1 VGLSRMVGDE
11 AEKFPSMARID
22 EGGEGWGFMH
32 ARLVLLGNYLRWRK
46 IVGRAVESD
55 LLKA

>member
-1 VGLSRMVGDE
+1 MGLSRMVGDE
-11 AEKFPSMARID
+11 VEKFPSMARIE

-46 IVGRAVESD
+46 VVGR
-55 LLKA
+55 LKA

>member
-1 VGLSRMVGDE
+1 MGLSRMVGDE
-11 AEKFPSMARID
+11 VEKSPSIARME

-46 IVGRAVESD
+46 TVGRAVESD